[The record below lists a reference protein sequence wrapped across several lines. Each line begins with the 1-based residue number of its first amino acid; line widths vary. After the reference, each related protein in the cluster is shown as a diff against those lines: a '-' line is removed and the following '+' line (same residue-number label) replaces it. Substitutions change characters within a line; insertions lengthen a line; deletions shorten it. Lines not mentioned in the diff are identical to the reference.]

1 MKISLL
7 AVTLSA
13 LLIIGFGLSQSSIT
27 VDAYTSHPSVAP
39 QGVIFRYKAAGLQF
53 NVPVGWEIE
62 ALSDRVK
69 ISKQEGEDRFRMA
82 SISPLDSAPANVTL
96 DAQFKAVW
104 EGVAAGPL
112 KDTKDFK
119 KASEPEKG
127 TTGDGMPLISQAF
140 TSTLQGVQMVG
151 LVVLIKAAKPTV
163 IFVYGTANNSAQS
176 DKDFDNLMRSIKKIE

>member
-127 TTGDGMPLISQAF
+127 TTGDGMPLIS
-140 TSTLQGVQMVG
+140 
-151 LVVLIKAAKPTV
+151 
-163 IFVYGTANNSAQS
+163 
-176 DKDFDNLMRSIKKIE
+176 